1 MTKSSDILK
10 EIIHRPVTFT
20 QNSIVKDEI
29 ELNKAISQGY
39 LIHDS
44 VKTETGI
51 VYVLAKWKHREVN
64 PNDSEKTSLNNSSL
78 KDYYNEFWK
87 EGN

>member
-1 MTKSSDILK
+1 MTKSSGTLK

-20 QNSIVKDEI
+20 QNSIEKDTA

-44 VKTETGI
+44 VRTETGI
-51 VYVLAKWKHREVN
+51 VYVLAKWESQIPDREFLRK
-64 PNDSEKTSLNNSSL
+64 DSCDNSVKEETS
-78 KDYYNEFWK
+78 
-87 EGN
+87 

>member
-1 MTKSSDILK
+1 MTKSKDTLI

-20 QNSIVKDEI
+20 ANTIEKDTV

-51 VYVLAKWKHREVN
+51 VYVLAKWKHPEVN
-64 PNDSEKTSLNNSSL
+64 PDDSEKISLNNRSL